1 MKAFTVIE
9 LLVSLFI
16 IGVLSLIGIPA
27 FRAFAPNLELNG
39 AARELVSNLRYSQQ
53 LSVTEQI
60 KYGIRISTTT
70 REYQLIKYTD
80 PEEIIEMKE
89 LPRTLDFYEISD
101 FTNNEIRYN
110 SYGSVEEEGNISL
123 INNKGVILIIE
134 VKSSGFIKINKG
146 D

>member
-70 REYQLIKYTD
+70 REYQLIKYTN
-80 PEEIIEMKE
+80 PEEIIETKE
-89 LPRTLDFYEISD
+89 LPRALDFYEISD

>member
-27 FRAFAPNLELNG
+27 LRAFAPNLELNG